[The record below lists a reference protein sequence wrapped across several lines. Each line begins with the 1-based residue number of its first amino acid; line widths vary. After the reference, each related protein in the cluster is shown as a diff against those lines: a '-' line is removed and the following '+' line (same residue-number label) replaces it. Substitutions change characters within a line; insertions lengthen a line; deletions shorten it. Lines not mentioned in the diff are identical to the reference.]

1 MPIQSLPE
9 VLLSDE
15 NLETLAELLIEKE
28 ALRRSIKSRKFGAHV
43 TDREEA
49 ERLLA
54 KTIRCTHE
62 VLNLKTS
69 DVVPPKLVLTKQL
82 GKLPSQTL
90 KSYLFFLPLSIILIF
105 LGLRQSSSGP
115 LLYVLL
121 GTTLLLLLVP
131 LLIHRRTRIHLEH
144 QCGYRRDEKGEGEIV
159 IDQLPSIQFQSY
171 LVHEYAHHLYALKGE
186 ESERWIKEG
195 WARLVQ
201 WEVSDYVHRLEND
214 PTHLY
219 PALVQIIGEL
229 KFACE
234 MMASALHRRLP
245 LKVRRI
251 RTIYHR
257 NPLFTLLTGTPGSK
271 VTSLMD
277 HAIGTATYVLAAER
291 QGIQAALHKGPAE
304 WF

>member
-1 MPIQSLPE
+1 MQSLPE
-9 VLLSDE
+9 FLLTDE
-15 NLETLAELLIEKE
+15 NLDILIGLLIEKDV
-28 ALRRSIKSRKFGAHV
+28 LRRSIKSRNFGARI

-49 ERLLA
+49 ERLLI
-54 KTIRCTHE
+54 KTMRCTHE
-62 VLNLKTS
+62 VLNLKTN

-82 GKLPSQTL
+82 SQLPAQTL
-90 KSYLFFLPLSIILIF
+90 KSYLFFLPLSLILIF
-105 LGLRQSSSGP
+105 LGLRQSSSGA

-131 LLIHRRTRIHLEH
+131 LLIHRRTRIHMEH
-144 QCGYRRDEKGEGEIV
+144 QCGYTRDEKGEGEIV
-159 IDQLPSIQFQSY
+159 IDQLPSTQFQSY
-171 LVHEYAHHLYALKGE
+171 LAHEYAHHLYALKGE
-186 ESERWIKEG
+186 GSERWIKEG

-201 WEVSDYVHRLEND
+201 WEVSDYIHRLEND

-234 MMASALHRRLP
+234 MIASAMHRRLP

-257 NPLFTLLTGTPGSK
+257 NPLFMLLTGTPGSK
-271 VTSLMD
+271 VSYLMD
-277 HAIGTATYVLAAER
+277 HAIGTASYFLAVER
-291 QGIQAALHKGPAE
+291 EGVQAVLHKGPPE
-304 WF
+304 LHRK